1 MTSVP
6 ATINSFMKWF
16 RKIYW
21 FLKNINYKLQE
32 EFDTI
37 DETFNG
43 IVFCSVQYLKING
56 KNKKKDLL
64 KKMGFDAIIT
74 DEAHQ
79 GSSTDKTKREILD
92 VDSDVEE
99 IRENIKLNIF
109 ASGTSDKT
117 KKYYRIHSS
126 CIYEWEIEDE
136 AFMKELVKPE
146 VKK

>member
-6 ATINSFMKWF
+6 ATINSFVNDLEKYIDF
-16 RKIYW
+16 
-21 FLKNINYKLQE
+21 KNINYKLQE

-43 IVFCSVQYLKING
+43 IVFCSVQYLKIDG
-56 KNKKKDLL
+56 KSKKKDLL

-74 DEAHQ
+74 DESHQ
-79 GSSTDKTKREILD
+79 GSSTDKTKTDILD

-99 IRENIKLNIF
+99 IRKNIKLNIF
-109 ASGTSDKT
+109 ASGTADKT
-117 KKYYRIHSS
+117 KKYYGIHSS

-136 AFMKELVKPE
+136 AFMKE
-146 VKK
+146 